1 MNAKHMRREP
11 ARTGSGVGRRV
22 AALAATAAIVAGTVL
37 PTAALAR
44 EAVAAGLGD
53 VDPSQ
58 QASSDRSASVAK
70 SGAQALLESLGVA
83 PTGKTWSWVTDSPA
97 TTRTVDVWR
106 TSDGQEFDSEAEAQ
120 AYASSHALTVAKGT
134 RDVPT
139 WTVDGTAYDSEGA
152 ANAAADAKR
161 PTVIKTTRAESYW
174 KTSDGQEFASE
185 DEARDHC
192 AQASVTYAAGTRDV
206 PTWTVDGTAYDSED
220 AANAAADAKRPQVTS
235 TTSSVDVWR
244 TSDGQEFDSQ
254 EAANAHVSSSAE
266 WDDTVTA
273 EMAVFSDGHI
283 AMTAEDTSEYMKQQA
298 AAGNNVSYS
307 VKNVTNTFH
316 NSKPWAQSIETW
328 MTYVATLD
336 GTTPLQTFG
345 SMEEAQAWCEAR
357 QHKVTSSQQ
366 AVTTWKT
373 SDGQEFASEAEAQ
386 DHCAEV
392 ALVDPVTTSVI
403 RYYASMDG
411 AEHAFDT
418 AEERDAWA
426 DANGPSVQKLS
437 RTVTDWDTTATDY
450 FGAQSFSDEEA
461 AKAYVASH
469 TWKVQAR
476 EYYRCPEDDE
486 VFYTEEEAGDHFE
499 ETGHGYMK
507 VYAYIAYC
515 SQASG
520 KSRSFDDEDE
530 ANAYAASQTPTY
542 HSVQRD
548 VAYWRTSDGL
558 EFSFEADANY
568 HLSQMDAPRRYEATH
583 DVVSWKTSDGQTF
596 DSQADAENH
605 AEEITPSYSS
615 STSTRTVWGTDA
627 DDQTFPTEQEAYKHA
642 ASVSPYAIGQRK
654 QRVVWKTSDG
664 QTFDDEASAKAH
676 GQTLCLTVS
685 KGSRDVVTWHC
696 AGSDYATE
704 AEANA
709 AADALRPQ
717 VVEGTRQVAC
727 WKSSDGQEFDTEAE
741 AHAYAASH
749 QVTATAATRDVDV
762 WTVAGSVYGTEQSAN
777 AAADALRPQ
786 VAAGTRQ
793 VDVWRTSDGQEF
805 DTEAKARDHA
815 ASTPIS
821 YERGEREEAVEEW
834 GHWELADLPAT
845 DDGKGGDGAVQP
857 APAGS
862 EGDDPAP
869 SGDATPA
876 TDAGATATDDGS
888 LPVTGDASALPMAAS
903 AAMGAGAVLASLRA
917 RRRRSM

>member
-1 MNAKHMRREP
+1 MKRSYFR
-11 ARTGSGVGRRV
+11 G
-22 AALAATAAIVAGTVL
+22 AAAAVLAATL
-37 PTAALAR
+37 AL
-44 EAVAAGLGD
+44 
-53 VDPSQ
+53 
-58 QASSDRSASVAK
+58 SAT
-70 SGAQALLESLGVA
+70 
-83 PTGKTWSWVTDSPA
+83 P
-97 TTRTVDVWR
+97 
-106 TSDGQEFDSEAEAQ
+106 SEAFAQ
-120 AYASSHALTVAKGT
+120 M
-134 RDVPT
+134 
-139 WTVDGTAYDSEGA
+139 
-152 ANAAADAKR
+152 
-161 PTVIKTTRAESYW
+161 
-174 KTSDGQEFASE
+174 
-185 DEARDHC
+185 
-192 AQASVTYAAGTRDV
+192 TYAAGTRDV

-220 AANAAADAKRPQVTS
+220 AAIAAADAKRPQVTS

-254 EAANAHVSSSAE
+254 EAAEAHVSSSAE
-266 WDDTVTA
+266 WDDSVTG
-273 EMAVFSDGHI
+273 EVIVFSDGHVCL
-283 AMTAEDTSEYMKQQA
+283 TSADAANYEEQQA
-298 AAGNNVSYS
+298 LAGNNVSYS
-307 VKNVTNTFH
+307 VRSVTNQSLH
-316 NSKPWAQSIETW
+316 NTKPWAQSIETW
-328 MTYVATLD
+328 MTYIATLD
-336 GTTPLQTFG
+336 GTTPLQTFDT
-345 SMEEAQAWCEAR
+345 MEEAQAWCEAR

-392 ALVDPVTTSVI
+392 ALVDPVTTSVTT
-403 RYYASMDG
+403 YYASMDG

-426 DANGPSVQKLS
+426 DANDPSVQKLS

-450 FGAQSFSDEEA
+450 FGAQTFSDEEA

-515 SQASG
+515 GQASG

-568 HLSQMDAPRRYEATH
+568 HLSQMDAPRRYEATN

-664 QTFDDEASAKAH
+664 KTFDDEASAQAH

-696 AGSDYATE
+696 AGKSFSAK
-704 AEANA
+704 
-709 AADALRPQ
+709 ADADAYSRSLVP
-717 VVEGTRQVAC
+717 VVRGTRQESGWV
-727 WKSSDGQEFDTEAE
+727 
-741 AHAYAASH
+741 
-749 QVTATAATRDVDV
+749 
-762 WTVAGSVYGTEQSAN
+762 
-777 AAADALRPQ
+777 
-786 VAAGTRQ
+786 
-793 VDVWRTSDGQEF
+793 TSDGKWFATEDEAAAWAHEQNDKGEWRHDGRGWWFVNDAGGYPAGGWDEIGGDWYLF
-805 DTEAKARDHA
+805 DGSGYMLT
-815 ASTPIS
+815 
-821 YERGEREEAVEEW
+821 GW
-834 GHWELADLPAT
+834 QLAGGRWYWLGM
-845 DDGKGGDGAVQP
+845 DGAMKTGWQCVNGSWYWLGGFGDGAMRTGW
-857 APAGS
+857 AEIDGAWYLLAS
-862 EGDDPAP
+862 
-869 SGDATPA
+869 SGAMRTGWQQVN
-876 TDAGATATDDGS
+876 GAWYW
-888 LPVTGDASALPMAAS
+888 LDASGAMAHDRWVGDYYVTS
-903 AAMGAGAVLASLRA
+903 SGAMATNQLIDGRWWVGADGKWVG
-917 RRRRSM
+917 

>member
-1 MNAKHMRREP
+1 MKRSYFRGAAAAVLAAMLALSATPSE
-11 ARTGSGVGRRV
+11 
-22 AALAATAAIVAGTVL
+22 ALA
-37 PTAALAR
+37 
-44 EAVAAGLGD
+44 
-53 VDPSQ
+53 Q
-58 QASSDRSASVAK
+58 M
-70 SGAQALLESLGVA
+70 
-83 PTGKTWSWVTDSPA
+83 
-97 TTRTVDVWR
+97 
-106 TSDGQEFDSEAEAQ
+106 
-120 AYASSHALTVAKGT
+120 
-134 RDVPT
+134 
-139 WTVDGTAYDSEGA
+139 
-152 ANAAADAKR
+152 
-161 PTVIKTTRAESYW
+161 
-174 KTSDGQEFASE
+174 
-185 DEARDHC
+185 
-192 AQASVTYAAGTRDV
+192 TYAAGTRDV
-206 PTWTVDGTAYDSED
+206 PIWTVDGTSYDSED

-244 TSDGQEFDSQ
+244 TSDGQEFASQ
-254 EAANAHVSSSAE
+254 EAAQAHVSSSAE
-266 WDDTVTA
+266 WDDTINGDLF
-273 EMAVFSDGHI
+273 VFNDGHVCRTQQEAI
-283 AMTAEDTSEYMKQQA
+283 EYGESQV
-298 AAGNNVSYS
+298 GTNPGISYS
-307 VKNVTNTFH
+307 VKPASYTFH

-328 MTYVATLD
+328 MTYIATLD

-373 SDGQEFASEAEAQ
+373 SDGQEFDSEAEAQ

-392 ALVDPVTTSVI
+392 ALVDPVTTSVTT
-403 RYYASMDG
+403 YYASMDG

-450 FGAQSFSDEEA
+450 FGAQTFSDEEA

-486 VFYTEEEAGDHFE
+486 VFYTEEEAGNHFE

-542 HSVQRD
+542 HPVQRD

-615 STSTRTVWGTDA
+615 SASTRTVWGTDA
-627 DDQTFPTEQEAYKHA
+627 DDQTFLTREEADRHA
-642 ASVSPYAIGQRK
+642 KEASPYAIGQRK

-664 QTFDDEASAKAH
+664 RTFETEAAAQAH
-676 GQTLCLTVS
+676 GQTLYLTVS

-696 AGSDYATE
+696 AGKSFSAK
-704 AEANA
+704 
-709 AADALRPQ
+709 ADADAYSRSLVP
-717 VVEGTRQVAC
+717 VVRGTRQESGWV
-727 WKSSDGQEFDTEAE
+727 
-741 AHAYAASH
+741 
-749 QVTATAATRDVDV
+749 
-762 WTVAGSVYGTEQSAN
+762 
-777 AAADALRPQ
+777 
-786 VAAGTRQ
+786 
-793 VDVWRTSDGQEF
+793 TSDGKWFATEDEAAAWAHEQNDKGEWRHDGRGWWFVNDAGGYPAGGWDEIGGDWYLF
-805 DTEAKARDHA
+805 DGSGYMLT
-815 ASTPIS
+815 
-821 YERGEREEAVEEW
+821 GW
-834 GHWELADLPAT
+834 QLAGGRWYWLGM
-845 DDGKGGDGAVQP
+845 DGAMKTGWQCVNGSWYWLGVLGDGAMRTGWTEIDG
-857 APAGS
+857 AWYLLAS
-862 EGDDPAP
+862 
-869 SGDATPA
+869 SGAMRTGWQQVN
-876 TDAGATATDDGS
+876 GAWYW
-888 LPVTGDASALPMAAS
+888 LDASGAMAHDRWVGDYYVTS
-903 AAMGAGAVLASLRA
+903 SGAMATNQLIDGRWWVGADGRWVG
-917 RRRRSM
+917 

>member
-1 MNAKHMRREP
+1 MKRSYFR
-11 ARTGSGVGRRV
+11 G
-22 AALAATAAIVAGTVL
+22 AAAAVLAATLALSAT
-37 PTAALAR
+37 PSEALAQMTY
-44 EAVAAGLGD
+44 AA
-53 VDPSQ
+53 
-58 QASSDRSASVAK
+58 
-70 SGAQALLESLGVA
+70 
-83 PTGKTWSWVTDSPA
+83 
-97 TTRTVDVWR
+97 
-106 TSDGQEFDSEAEAQ
+106 
-120 AYASSHALTVAKGT
+120 GT

-152 ANAAADAKR
+152 ANAAA
-161 PTVIKTTRAESYW
+161 
-174 KTSDGQEFASE
+174 
-185 DEARDHC
+185 
-192 AQASVTYAAGTRDV
+192 
-206 PTWTVDGTAYDSED
+206 
-220 AANAAADAKRPQVTS
+220 NAKRPQVTS

-254 EAANAHVSSSAE
+254 EAAEAHVSSSAE
-266 WDDTVTA
+266 WDDTI
-273 EMAVFSDGHI
+273 EGNLFVFNDGHVCKSQQEAI
-283 AMTAEDTSEYMKQQA
+283 EYGESQV
-298 AAGNNVSYS
+298 GTNPGISYS
-307 VKNVTNTFH
+307 VKAATHTFH

-328 MTYVATLD
+328 MTYIATLD

-392 ALVDPVTTSVI
+392 ALVDPVTTSVT

-450 FGAQSFSDEEA
+450 FGAQTFSDEEA

-515 SQASG
+515 GQASG

-542 HSVQRD
+542 HPLQRD
-548 VAYWRTSDGL
+548 VAYWKTSDGL

-568 HLSQMDAPRRYEATH
+568 HLSQMDAPRRYEATN

-642 ASVSPYAIGQRK
+642 ASVSPHAIGQRK

-685 KGSRDVVTWHC
+685 KGSRDVVTWYC
-696 AGSDYATE
+696 AGKSFSAK
-704 AEANA
+704 
-709 AADALRPQ
+709 ADADAYSRSLVP
-717 VVEGTRQVAC
+717 VVRGTRQESGWV
-727 WKSSDGQEFDTEAE
+727 
-741 AHAYAASH
+741 
-749 QVTATAATRDVDV
+749 
-762 WTVAGSVYGTEQSAN
+762 
-777 AAADALRPQ
+777 
-786 VAAGTRQ
+786 
-793 VDVWRTSDGQEF
+793 TSDGKWFATEDEAAAWAHEQNDKGEWRHDGRGWWFVNDAGGYPAGGWDEIGGDWYLF
-805 DTEAKARDHA
+805 DGSGYMLT
-815 ASTPIS
+815 
-821 YERGEREEAVEEW
+821 GW
-834 GHWELADLPAT
+834 QLAGGRWYWLGM
-845 DDGKGGDGAVQP
+845 DGAMKTGWQCVNGSWYWLGGFGDGAMRTGW
-857 APAGS
+857 AEIDGAWYLLAS
-862 EGDDPAP
+862 
-869 SGDATPA
+869 SGAMRTGWQQVN
-876 TDAGATATDDGS
+876 GAWYW
-888 LPVTGDASALPMAAS
+888 LDASGAMAHDRWVGDYYVTS
-903 AAMGAGAVLASLRA
+903 SGAMATNQLIDGRWWVGADGKWVG
-917 RRRRSM
+917 

>member
-1 MNAKHMRREP
+1 MKRSYFRGAAAAVLAAMLALSATPSE
-11 ARTGSGVGRRV
+11 
-22 AALAATAAIVAGTVL
+22 ALA
-37 PTAALAR
+37 
-44 EAVAAGLGD
+44 
-53 VDPSQ
+53 Q
-58 QASSDRSASVAK
+58 M
-70 SGAQALLESLGVA
+70 
-83 PTGKTWSWVTDSPA
+83 
-97 TTRTVDVWR
+97 
-106 TSDGQEFDSEAEAQ
+106 
-120 AYASSHALTVAKGT
+120 
-134 RDVPT
+134 
-139 WTVDGTAYDSEGA
+139 
-152 ANAAADAKR
+152 
-161 PTVIKTTRAESYW
+161 
-174 KTSDGQEFASE
+174 
-185 DEARDHC
+185 
-192 AQASVTYAAGTRDV
+192 TYAAGTRDV

-316 NSKPWAQSIETW
+316 NTKPWAQSIETW
-328 MTYVATLD
+328 MTYIATLD

-392 ALVDPVTTSVI
+392 ALVDPVTTSVT

-450 FGAQSFSDEEA
+450 FGAQTFSDEET

-469 TWKVQAR
+469 TWKVQSF
-476 EYYRCPEDDE
+476 EYYRCRDCGEEFDDE
-486 VFYTEEEAGDHFE
+486 LDMAKHLQD
-499 ETGHGYMK
+499 TGHFGYNK
-507 VYAYIAYC
+507 LWSYTAYC

-520 KSRSFDDEDE
+520 KSRSFDDE

-548 VAYWRTSDGL
+548 VAYWKTSDGL

-568 HLSQMDAPRRYEATH
+568 HLSQMDAPRRYEATN

-596 DSQADAENH
+596 DSQADAEAH

-664 QTFDDEASAKAH
+664 RTFGDEASAKAH

-696 AGSDYATE
+696 AGKSFSAK
-704 AEANA
+704 
-709 AADALRPQ
+709 ADADAYSRSLVP
-717 VVEGTRQVAC
+717 VVRGTRQESGWV
-727 WKSSDGQEFDTEAE
+727 
-741 AHAYAASH
+741 
-749 QVTATAATRDVDV
+749 
-762 WTVAGSVYGTEQSAN
+762 
-777 AAADALRPQ
+777 
-786 VAAGTRQ
+786 
-793 VDVWRTSDGQEF
+793 TSDGKWFATEDEAAAWAHEQNDKGEWRHDGRGWWFVNGAGGYPAGGWDEIGGDWYLF
-805 DTEAKARDHA
+805 DGSGYMLT
-815 ASTPIS
+815 
-821 YERGEREEAVEEW
+821 GW
-834 GHWELADLPAT
+834 QLAGGRWYWLGM
-845 DDGKGGDGAVQP
+845 DGAMKTGWQCVNGSWYWLGGLGDGAMRTGWAEIDGAWYLLASSGAMGTGWQQVN
-857 APAGS
+857 GS
-862 EGDDPAP
+862 WYW
-869 SGDATPA
+869 
-876 TDAGATATDDGS
+876 
-888 LPVTGDASALPMAAS
+888 LDASGAMATGWAKVNGAWYLLGVSGAMRTGWQQVNGAWYWLDAS
-903 AAMGAGAVLASLRA
+903 GAMAHDRWVGDYYVTSSGAMATSQWIDGRWWVGADGRWVG
-917 RRRRSM
+917 